1 MSTQNYVQKLYT
13 CLKDKYGVSDSEQF
27 YTDKPHSKELT
38 VQIPGIVKKT
48 KDHKILIRME
58 DHETVMVIGE
68 TYPTNNISWLRILDI
83 KVLQDY
89 HYLAYVHIIPLGN
102 DSDFQKLMRLLNLIE
117 EFNDQCSVND

>member
-27 YTDKPHSKELT
+27 YTDEPHSKELT

-58 DHETVMVIGE
+58 DNENVLLIGE
-68 TYPTNNISWLRILDI
+68 KYPTDDISWSRIIDI
-83 KVLQDY
+83 KVLPDY

-102 DSDFQKLMRLLNLIE
+102 DYDFEKLRRLLNLIE
-117 EFNDQCSVND
+117 EFNDYCSVWQ